1 MSGHLVVFPDIF
13 RRSLVRLTL
22 ILDMVVD
29 KYEQYFK
36 DHNRVK
42 EFSGHSL
49 KVHTVAWSADGKRLA
64 SGSLDKEQAFHWIK
78 RKAIRD
84 RRERSRKALPMGKC
98 CLKSTGTRFLR
109 LIPLLLRYH
118 TVDLNETLRVY
129 GFHLQ
134 LLHRQLFEL
143 TYCPLLKRLRKSL
156 KVNFP

>member
-64 SGSLDKEQAFHWIK
+64 SGSLDKE
-78 RKAIRD
+78 
-84 RRERSRKALPMGKC
+84 
-98 CLKSTGTRFLR
+98 R
-109 LIPLLLRYH
+109 LFNQIL
-118 TVDLNETLRVY
+118 
-129 GFHLQ
+129 
-134 LLHRQLFEL
+134 
-143 TYCPLLKRLRKSL
+143 
-156 KVNFP
+156 

>member
-1 MSGHLVVFPDIF
+1 MKYSNNSYPATWWCYRTFF
-13 RRSLVRLTL
+13 RRPVMLIVVRITL

-64 SGSLDKEQAFHWIK
+64 SGSLDKEQASHWIR

-84 RRERSRKALPMGKC
+84 RRERSRKALPMGK
-98 CLKSTGTRFLR
+98 
-109 LIPLLLRYH
+109 
-118 TVDLNETLRVY
+118 
-129 GFHLQ
+129 
-134 LLHRQLFEL
+134 
-143 TYCPLLKRLRKSL
+143 
-156 KVNFP
+156 